1 MANKKNNIEI
11 IPAFTNDEKK
21 LYKKLTDVI
30 TATQSKAD
38 GLARTISGALWEIKE
53 KKLYMLDGYKNIY
66 DYSSEVHGIS
76 RGTTSDAINTFARFR
91 DPDTKQIDS
100 KYSDFA
106 WRSLIMMKSLS
117 DEEIIG
123 LGITSTMNSTE
134 IKRLLDAKKQLEA
147 PKQDEAPKQG
157 EAPKHDEAPKQDEA
171 QTPDIDAVS
180 DINVSRETSD
190 GEPADVF
197 PTITINL
204 SKFDSVESLT
214 EYFRE
219 HWDGI
224 MNSEY
229 DVLVTK

>member
-1 MANKKNNIEI
+1 MANRKNNVEI

-53 KKLYMLDGYKNIY
+53 KKLYMVDGYKNIY

-100 KYSDFA
+100 KYADFA

-117 DEEIIG
+117 DEEIIS

-134 IKRLLDAKKQLEA
+134 IKRLLDTKKQLEA
-147 PKQDEAPKQG
+147 PKK
-157 EAPKHDEAPKQDEA
+157 DEAPKQDEA
-171 QTPDIDAVS
+171 QTPDIDAIS
-180 DINVSRETSD
+180 NINVSRETSD

>member
-1 MANKKNNIEI
+1 MANRKNNVEI

-53 KKLYMLDGYKNIY
+53 KKLYMVDGYKNIY

-100 KYSDFA
+100 KYADFA

-117 DEEIIG
+117 DEEIIS

-134 IKRLLDAKKQLEA
+134 IKHLLDAKKQLEA
-147 PKQDEAPKQG
+147 PKQDEAPK
-157 EAPKHDEAPKQDEA
+157 HDEA

-180 DINVSRETSD
+180 NINVSRETSD

>member
-1 MANKKNNIEI
+1 MANKKSNIEI

-21 LYKKLTDVI
+21 LYKKLTEVI
-30 TATQSKAD
+30 SSTQVKAD

-53 KKLYMLDGYKNIY
+53 KKLYMVDGYKNIY
-66 DYSSEVHGIS
+66 DYSAEMHGIS

-91 DPDTKQIDS
+91 DPDTKQIDV
-100 KYSDFA
+100 KYADFA

-117 DEEIIG
+117 DEDIISM
-123 LGITSTMNSTE
+123 GITSTMNSTE
-134 IKRLLDAKKQLEA
+134 IKHLLDAKKQLEA
-147 PKQDEAPKQG
+147 PKQDESPKQ
-157 EAPKHDEAPKQDEA
+157 DEAPKQDETSKNEG
-171 QTPDIDAVS
+171 QTPTIPDLDAIASID
-180 DINVSRETSD
+180 VSRETFTD
-190 GEPADVF
+190 DAF
-197 PTITINL
+197 PTIEINL

-224 MNSEY
+224 MNNEF

>member
-1 MANKKNNIEI
+1 MANKKSNIEI

-100 KYSDFA
+100 KYADFA

-117 DEEIIG
+117 DEEIIS

-134 IKRLLDAKKQLEA
+134 IKSLLDAKKQLEA
-147 PKQDEAPKQG
+147 PKQEEASKQEEALKQG
-157 EAPKHDEAPKQDEA
+157 EVPKQA
-171 QTPDIDAVS
+171 PDIDAIS

-224 MNSEY
+224 MNNEY

>member
-100 KYSDFA
+100 KYADFA

-117 DEEIIG
+117 DEEIIS

-147 PKQDEAPKQG
+147 PKQDEA
-157 EAPKHDEAPKQDEA
+157 

-180 DINVSRETSD
+180 NINVSRETSD

-224 MNSEY
+224 INNEY

>member
-1 MANKKNNIEI
+1 MANRKSNIEI

-21 LYKKLTDVI
+21 LYKKLTDIII
-30 TATQSKAD
+30 TTQSKAD

-53 KKLYMLDGYKNIY
+53 KKLFMVDGYKNIY

-91 DPDTKQIDS
+91 DPDTRQIDS
-100 KYSDFA
+100 KYADFA

-117 DEEIIG
+117 DEEIVS

-134 IKRLLDAKKQLEA
+134 IKCLLDARKQLEAPKKDEA
-147 PKQDEAPKQG
+147 PKQDEAP
-157 EAPKHDEAPKQDEA
+157 A
-171 QTPDIDAVS
+171 QTPDIDAIS
-180 DINVSRETSD
+180 NINVSRETSD

>member
-1 MANKKNNIEI
+1 MAKKTNIEI

-21 LYKKLTDVI
+21 LYRKLTDVI
-30 TATQSKAD
+30 TTTQSKAD

-53 KKLYMLDGYKNIY
+53 KKLYMVDGYKNIY
-66 DYSSEVHGIS
+66 DYSSEMHGIS

-100 KYSDFA
+100 KYADFA

-117 DEEIIG
+117 DEDIIS

-147 PKQDEAPKQG
+147 PKAEEAPKSE
-157 EAPKHDEAPKQDEA
+157 EAPKEETA
-171 QTPDIDAVS
+171 QAPDIDAVS
-180 DINVSRETSD
+180 SINVSRETSD
-190 GEPADVF
+190 DEPADVF

-224 MNSEY
+224 MNNEF